1 MAVPDNIT
9 LYEPNVI
16 VQLNRATTIT
26 SGNTETMNVGTIVMI
41 PSSSVPFLV
50 DDIVGFNPSKS
61 AEIKQD
67 NNTFFIVDINNI
79 YFKYTAPS

>member
-9 LYEPNVI
+9 LYEPNVV

-26 SGNTETMNVGTIVMI
+26 SGNTANMNVGTIVMI
-41 PSSSVPFLV
+41 PSASLSFSV

-67 NNTFFIVDINNI
+67 SNTFYIVDINNI
-79 YFKYTAPS
+79 YFKYSPPS